1 MPKFPGSAYQMSRY
15 IRNRLWRGFEEY
27 DSKEEA
33 QRDAAILRDA
43 GHKARVIVI
52 PEGCRMNIF
61 MAAPERYIIYV
72 HSDANHNSL
81 YKALIDKENSK

>member
-1 MPKFPGSAYQMSRY
+1 MSRY

-27 DSKEEA
+27 DSKADA
-33 QRDAAILRDA
+33 QKDAEILRNA
-43 GHKARVIVI
+43 GYRARVIVI

-72 HSDANHNSL
+72 HSDANHNAL
-81 YKALIDKENSK
+81 YRALIEKENQS